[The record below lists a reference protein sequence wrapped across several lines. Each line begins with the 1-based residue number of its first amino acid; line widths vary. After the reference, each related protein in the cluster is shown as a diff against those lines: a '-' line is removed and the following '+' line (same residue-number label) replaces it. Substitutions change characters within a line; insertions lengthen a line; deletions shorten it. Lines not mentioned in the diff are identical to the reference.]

1 MDQQE
6 VRKFVEAFFQHR
18 KCDLLRRDEHS
29 ITVRLSPETDK
40 DLGYRPFYWSYVE
53 TMGMEP
59 ELLEITYLFQP
70 KETNELRTEPLL
82 FGSPRLKAIFEATKK
97 KGKFIRLY
105 EEVPFSSKKKPLD
118 PWLFVNYKV
127 EYLSDLK
134 REKLLSFGL
143 HLGTG
148 RIVEDFF
155 SRILSLSLNPTL
167 SPHLFLNP
175 SRLTIREAAHRLEER
190 ITRLLRSEG
199 DEWADEAM
207 RRLEAEKKQTRQY
220 YERRLEEIREK
231 GKGEGEEDFLQKVIR
246 EREKRLRELEWQ
258 YSPHIEVNPINQ
270 GILYLLPT
278 SLYPS

>member
-6 VRKFVEAFFQHR
+6 VREFVEAFFQHR
-18 KCDLLRRDEHS
+18 KCDLLRKDQNL
-29 ITVRLSPETDK
+29 ITVRLTPETDK

-53 TMGMEP
+53 SMGMKP

-70 KETNELRTEPLL
+70 QEVKELRTEPLL

-97 KGKFIRLY
+97 KGRFIRLY
-105 EEVPFSSKKKPLD
+105 EEVPFASKKKPLD

-134 REKLLSFGL
+134 RDKLLSFGL

-148 RIVEDFF
+148 RIIEDFF
-155 SRILSLSLNPTL
+155 SRILSLPLNSTL
-167 SPHLFLNP
+167 SPHLFLTP
-175 SRLTIREAAHRLEER
+175 PRLTIREAAFRLEER
-190 ITRLLRSEG
+190 ILSLLRAEG
-199 DEWADEAM
+199 EEWADEAR
-207 RRLEAEKKQTRQY
+207 RRLEAEKKQTLQY
-220 YERRLEEIREK
+220 YERRLGEIREK
-231 GKGEGEEDFLQKVIR
+231 GKREEEENFLQKVIR

-278 SLYPS
+278 SLSP